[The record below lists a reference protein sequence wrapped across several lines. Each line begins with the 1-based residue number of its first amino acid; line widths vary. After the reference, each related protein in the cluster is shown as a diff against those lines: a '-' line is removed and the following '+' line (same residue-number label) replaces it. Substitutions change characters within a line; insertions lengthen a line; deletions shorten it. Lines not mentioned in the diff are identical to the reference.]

1 MPRAEITDLLL
12 IDQLLTAEERAA
24 RDTVA
29 RFVDAEVLP
38 IIGQH
43 FRDGTFPAQLV
54 PGWRSWACWARTSRG
69 TAARG

>member
-12 IDQLLTAEERAA
+12 IDAMLTDEEKAA

-29 RFVDAEVLP
+29 RFVDKEVLP

-43 FRDGTFPAQLV
+43 FRDGTFPAHLV
-54 PGWRSWACWARTSRG
+54 PGLAELGVLGANLQG
-69 TAARG
+69 